1 MGALLLSR
9 YPYHATTNNS
19 LQSSTI
25 SYRVSLRCA
34 RLRRCKVV
42 PENWKIRTEMLR
54 HLARGAARG
63 EGPPTVREV
72 GEAVGLKSSQTA
84 YKHLKRLEEA
94 GYVEREGF
102 ARRARGI
109 RLTGKGWEAVGEM
122 PLLGRIAAGRG
133 LEAVAVG
140 DEAYSLAA
148 ELLGSRSGRRR
159 FLLRVV
165 GQSMIGAHIADGDLL
180 VVEEDE
186 DPPDGTVVVALIGNG
201 EEVTVK
207 RLYRERGGAAGD
219 LLRLRPENGDH
230 EDLVVPAEDAKIQG
244 RVVYVVH
251 PPRGRR

>member
-1 MGALLLSR
+1 M
-9 YPYHATTNNS
+9 
-19 LQSSTI
+19 
-25 SYRVSLRCA
+25 
-34 RLRRCKVV
+34 V
-42 PENWKIRTEMLR
+42 PENRKVRMEILKR
-54 HLARGAARG
+54 LARISARG

-84 YKHLKRLEEA
+84 YKHLKKLEEA
-94 GYVEREGF
+94 GYVEKEGSNK
-102 ARRARGI
+102 RRARGI
-109 RLTGKGWEAVGEM
+109 RLTQKGWEAAGEM
-122 PLLGRIAAGRG
+122 SLLGRIAAGRG

-140 DEAYSLAA
+140 DEAYSLAV

-159 FLLRVV
+159 YLLRVV

-186 DPPDGTVVVALIGNG
+186 DPPDGTVVAALIGDG

-207 RLYRERGGAAGD
+207 RLYREGD

-230 EDLVVPAEDAKIQG
+230 EDLVVLAENVTSQG

-251 PPRGRR
+251 PPRSRR